1 MKQSIKL
8 GLILPLA
15 FFLILPLSQVSA
27 QTATDSKCTAIKDS
41 DRRNLC
47 LATPREEQKKE
58 FGYQK
63 KDHRPYFCT
72 LIKSKDLQKLCL
84 AIVGSNKNFCALI
97 IDKNIEAEC
106 LASF

>member
-1 MKQSIKL
+1 MKQPIKL

-15 FFLILPLSQVSA
+15 LFFIFPLWRASA
-27 QTATDSKCTAIKDS
+27 QDAADSKCTAIEDS

-47 LATPREEQKKE
+47 LATSHDGQKKE

-84 AIVGSNKNFCALI
+84 AIVGPNKNFCALI
-97 IDKNIEAEC
+97 VDKNIEAEC